1 MNLLTR
7 FGLVRSRFTIATM
20 IGLLVAGV
28 VLYPNFPKRED
39 PVIVIRTAVVSALFP
54 GMAPERIENLIA
66 VPIER
71 KIRELAE
78 VKDIRTL
85 ASEGSLTIYV
95 DLNDEVGNVNATWQ
109 RLRDKVGDVKTELP
123 DGVVGPFVNSDFG
136 DVAIATIA
144 ITGEGFSPRELKD
157 VADDFRKKL
166 YQLTGI
172 SKIDLFGVQD
182 ERVWLELDTRKL
194 AAVGVQ
200 LNALVKDLQ
209 AQNVVLPSGSI
220 NVEGTRLLLE
230 TSGDFPDVRAIET
243 MLTRV
248 GTTDN
253 LVRLADLVTV
263 HRGYVSPK
271 IKPVYFD
278 RRSAVVLSVI
288 MQPDQD
294 VTQLGQKL
302 RATARAYEQQLPIG
316 YAINFATYQAEQVR
330 ASVNSALSNVAQT
343 FVVVAALVVLFL
355 GLRAGLVAAMI
366 VPYAVMF
373 SLIGMRWLGI
383 ALEQV
388 SIAAIIIALG
398 LLVDNGVVI
407 VEDIVSRM
415 GRGVPAQ
422 AAGLASGEQYALPLL
437 ISSVT
442 TVAAFLPLF
451 LLPGSSG
458 EYGYSLAAV
467 VALTLTGSW
476 IAAVYILP
484 ALTVWL
490 FGRGQVAG
498 NQAAAPSRLQR
509 LYAIALRTALRFSL
523 IVLAACIVLV
533 ALSLSL
539 FGRVPKQMFPL
550 SERNQ
555 FLIYMN
561 MPDGT
566 DVSRTETKALE
577 ISRWLG
583 DKTQNPE
590 IASNIVYI
598 GDGGPRFYLTLTP
611 VAPDPASAFFLIN
624 TNDYAGAV
632 RAADRAW
639 KYLYANHPEA
649 RFKVKRL
656 AMGAVESGIVDVEI
670 SGPDADRLLAL
681 SKSVQALFRARPG
694 VHDNE
699 DDWGNKLIKVVVE
712 IDQDRARQLGITS
725 EEITQLLNTYFS
737 GAAVSIYREGDNL
750 IPIVLRAGAYTSENL
765 EGLTSATFAKNGG
778 LIPLAQVAR
787 LRPQFDFA
795 RIRRKNQERTITVTA
810 RSASLTAGQLLESIR
825 PGLQALDLAGGYH
838 YTIGGEIEKSA
849 ETNQKLAAGFPVALG
864 IMVLAIILQ
873 FNSFRRTLLT
883 FITIPLIVI
892 GIPFGLLLTGQ
903 PLSFF
908 GTLGIISLSGI
919 IINNAIVLIDQIDI
933 ERRELDLRDAIVVA
947 SEKRLR
953 PILLTSATTVLG
965 LAPMAIAGGA
975 LWQPMAVLMMSG
987 LAIASLLTLFFV
999 PAGYL
1004 LLFRF
1009 DKKLQG
1015 HHHEAWD
1022 LAARSQSRTP

>member
-1 MNLLTR
+1 VNLLTR
-7 FGLVRSRFTIATM
+7 FGLVRSRFTIAAM

-85 ASEGSLTIYV
+85 ATEGSLTIYV

-109 RLRDKVGDVKTELP
+109 RLRDKVGDVKIELP

-136 DVAIATIA
+136 DVAIATIG

-230 TSGDFPDVRAIET
+230 TSGDFPDVRAVET

-248 GTTDN
+248 GATDN

-271 IKPVYFD
+271 IKPVYFN

-366 VPYAVMF
+366 VPFAVMF

-476 IAAVYILP
+476 ITAVYILP

-490 FGRGQVAG
+490 FGRGQVAE
-498 NQAAAPSRLQR
+498 NQAASPSRLQR
-509 LYAIALRTALRFSL
+509 LYAVALRTALRFSP

-533 ALSLSL
+533 VLSLSL

-566 DVSRTETKALE
+566 DVSGTESKALE

-590 IASNIVYI
+590 IAGNIVYI

-639 KYLYANHPEA
+639 KFLYANHPEA
-649 RFKVKRL
+649 RFKIKRL
-656 AMGAVESGIVDVEI
+656 AMGAVESGIVDVEL

-681 SKSVQALFRARPG
+681 SESAQALFRAALD

-810 RSASLTAGQLLESIR
+810 GSASLTAGQLLESIR
-825 PGLQALDLAGGYH
+825 PGLQALNLAGGYH
-838 YTIGGEIEKSA
+838 YAIGGEIEKSA
-849 ETNQKLAAGFPVALG
+849 ETNQKLTAGFPIALG

-933 ERRELDLRDAIVVA
+933 ERRELDLRNAIVVA

-965 LAPMAIAGGA
+965 LSPMAIAGGA
-975 LWQPMAVLMMSG
+975 LFQPMAVLMMSG

-1004 LLFRF
+1004 LLFRS
-1009 DKKLQG
+1009 DNKL
-1015 HHHEAWD
+1015 
-1022 LAARSQSRTP
+1022 

>member
-7 FGLVRSRFTIATM
+7 FGLARSRFTVAVM
-20 IGLLVAGV
+20 VSLLLAGI

-54 GMAPERIENLIA
+54 GMAPERMENLVA

-95 DLNDEVGNVNATWQ
+95 DLKDEVGNVNATWQ
-109 RLRDKVGDVKTELP
+109 RLRDKMGDVKIELP
-123 DGVVGPFVNSDFG
+123 DGVIGPFVNSDFG
-136 DVAIATIA
+136 DVSIATIA
-144 ITGEGFSPRELKD
+144 ITGEGFSQREMKD

-172 SKIDLFGVQD
+172 SKIDLFGIQD
-182 ERVWLELDTRKL
+182 ERIWLELDTRKL

-200 LNALVKDLQ
+200 VNTLIKDLQ
-209 AQNVVLPSGSI
+209 GQNVVLPSGNI
-220 NVEGTRLLLE
+220 NADGTRLLLE
-230 TSGDFPDVRAIET
+230 TSGDFPSVRAIER
-243 MLTRV
+243 MLTRI
-248 GTTDN
+248 GTTDS

-263 HRGYVSPK
+263 RRGYVSPK
-271 IKPVYFD
+271 TKPIYFNG
-278 RRSAVVLSVI
+278 RPAVVLSVI

-294 VTQLGQKL
+294 VTQLGRKL
-302 RATARAYEQQLPIG
+302 RAAVRQYEDGLPIG
-316 YAINFATYQAEQVR
+316 YAIDFATYQADQVR
-330 ASVNSALSNVAQT
+330 ASVNSALSNVGQT
-343 FVVVAALVVLFL
+343 FIVVAALVVFFL
-355 GLRAGLVAAMI
+355 GLRAGMIAAMI
-366 VPYAVMF
+366 VPFAVMF
-373 SLIGMRWLGI
+373 SLIGMRALGI

-407 VEDIVSRM
+407 VEDIVSRIE
-415 GRGVPAQ
+415 RGGPAQ
-422 AAGLASGEQYALPLL
+422 EAGLASGEQYALPLL
-437 ISSVT
+437 ISSIT
-442 TVAAFLPLF
+442 TIAAFLPLF
-451 LLPGSSG
+451 LLSGSSG
-458 EYGYSLAAV
+458 EYAFSLAAV
-467 VALTLTGSW
+467 VALTLGGSW
-476 IAAVYILP
+476 ITALYILP

-490 FGRGQVAG
+490 IGGG
-498 NQAAAPSRLQR
+498 AASRNEDAPPSRMQR
-509 LYAIALRTALRFSL
+509 LYASTLRSALRFSPV
-523 IVLAACIVLV
+523 VLAGCIVLV
-533 ALSLSL
+533 LLALTQ

-566 DVSRTETKALE
+566 DISQTEARALE
-577 ISRWLG
+577 ISKWLG
-583 DKTQNPE
+583 DKAANPE
-590 IASNIVYI
+590 LVNHILYV

-611 VAPDPASAFFLIN
+611 VSADPASAFFLIN
-624 TNDYAGAV
+624 TKDYEGAM

-639 KYLYANHPEA
+639 NYLYDNHPEA
-649 RFKVKRL
+649 RFKIKRL
-656 AMGAVESGIVDVEI
+656 AMGSVESGIVEVEI
-670 SGPDADRLLAL
+670 SGPDADRLLTL
-681 SKSVQALFRARPG
+681 GERVRSLFQAAPG
-694 VHDNE
+694 IRDND
-699 DDWGNKLIKVVVE
+699 DDWGNKIVKVVIE

-725 EEITQLLNTYFS
+725 EDITQLLNTYFS

-750 IPIVLRAGAYTSENL
+750 IPIVLRAGAYTSQSL

-778 LIPLAQVAR
+778 LISLAQVAK
-787 LRPQFDFA
+787 LKPGFDVA
-795 RIRRKNQERTITVTA
+795 RIRRKNQERTLTVSA
-810 RSASLTAGQLLESIR
+810 RSNSLTAGDLLDSIR
-825 PGLQALDLAGGYH
+825 PGLQALDLDGGYH
-838 YTIGGEIEKSA
+838 LNFGGELQKSR
-849 ETNQKLAAGFPVALG
+849 ETNQKLVAGFPIALG
-864 IMVLAIILQ
+864 VMVLAIILQ

-883 FITIPLIVI
+883 FLSIPLILI
-892 GIPFGLLLTGQ
+892 GVPFGLLATGQ

-933 ERRELDLRDAIVVA
+933 ERAQLDLREAIVAA

-965 LAPMAIAGGA
+965 LAPMAIGGGA

-987 LAIASLLTLFFV
+987 LAVASLLTLFFV
-999 PAGYL
+999 PAGYFM
-1004 LLFRF
+1004 LFRF
-1009 DKKLQG
+1009 DKAL
-1015 HHHEAWD
+1015 
-1022 LAARSQSRTP
+1022 